1 MENKIIL
8 DSNYKVEISEI
19 QNDPTYME
27 VKFIICDFS
36 TNRNGVRID
45 RNNIEN
51 WMQTL
56 VNKPLVGKIQFNS
69 KNNEEDFTT
78 HQAKKVY
85 KRDENGKIIQTYK
98 FGTEA
103 FGVFTEV
110 NIETIDEVEYI
121 VAKANVWR
129 RFSKACEIIENR
141 YSSETELS
149 TSWEISILKESQDSE
164 GRIIEDGIF
173 IAHCVLGKN
182 CTAAY
187 QSNDS
192 SMLELVAEQ
201 EENELAE
208 AILEDIKS
216 INQEELSSI
225 DTDNNS
231 VENNL
236 KDELKGGNIDM
247 AEENKT
253 EISALT
259 MDDLYEKLRKA
270 INKIT
275 STGDDWKDKYY
286 YIFRVYPVDFKVLAH
301 SYEDTDDMYLQF
313 TYSVSE
319 NGDVS
324 VSNPVGVEMVFIPKS
339 DNDTSISELQT
350 KLSEKETE
358 LSTKLDEIVK
368 LGETIQSLNT
378 TISEKDKEIAELE
391 PMKQQIAEAEAKKKE
406 EEETAKK
413 KCLSEMLV
421 SSKYFSAEEV
431 EASEELQTM
440 ISELNE
446 TGIKTKIAERVIEQ
460 ASKVVTEPKVETSEE
475 NVEISTDLNAESK
488 YDYDNPSSYL
498 LKRARRNIK

>member
-8 DSNYKVEISEI
+8 DSNYKVEVSEI
-19 QNDPTYME
+19 QDDPTYME

-36 TNRNGVRID
+36 TNRNGVRLN
-45 RNNIEN
+45 REKIEE
-51 WMQTL
+51 WKDTL
-56 VNKPLVGKIQFNS
+56 ITKPLVGKIQFNNR
-69 KNNEEDFTT
+69 NNEEDFTT
-78 HQAKKVY
+78 HQAKKIY

-121 VAKANVWR
+121 TATARIWR
-129 RFSKACEIIENR
+129 RFEQACEIIQNR
-141 YSSETELS
+141 FDNNIPLG
-149 TSWEISILKESQDSE
+149 TSWEINILDESKDSE
-164 GRIIEDGIF
+164 GRIINEGVF
-173 IAHCVLGKN
+173 FGLAVLGKN
-182 CTAAY
+182 VTPAY

-216 INQEELSSI
+216 INQEELISI

-259 MDDLYEKLRKA
+259 MDDLYTKVRKA
-270 INKIT
+270 IRKA
-275 STGDDWKDKYY
+275 TGEEDKWY
-286 YIFRVYPVDFKVLAH
+286 YISFLYPLDFKAIAH
-301 SYEDTDDMYLQF
+301 SYDDEETIYSEF
-313 TYSVSE
+313 TYAVSE

-324 VSNPVGVEMVFIPKS
+324 ITGQKEVEMVFIPKS

-391 PMKQQIAEAEAKKKE
+391 PMKQQIAEVEAKKKE

>member
-1 MENKIIL
+1 
-8 DSNYKVEISEI
+8 
-19 QNDPTYME
+19 
-27 VKFIICDFS
+27 
-36 TNRNGVRID
+36 
-45 RNNIEN
+45 
-51 WMQTL
+51 
-56 VNKPLVGKIQFNS
+56 
-69 KNNEEDFTT
+69 
-78 HQAKKVY
+78 
-85 KRDENGKIIQTYK
+85 
-98 FGTEA
+98 
-103 FGVFTEV
+103 
-110 NIETIDEVEYI
+110 
-121 VAKANVWR
+121 
-129 RFSKACEIIENR
+129 
-141 YSSETELS
+141 
-149 TSWEISILKESQDSE
+149 
-164 GRIIEDGIF
+164 
-173 IAHCVLGKN
+173 
-182 CTAAY
+182 
-187 QSNDS
+187 
-192 SMLELVAEQ
+192 MLELVAEQ

-216 INQEELSSI
+216 INQEELSSSK
-225 DTDNNS
+225 TENS

-259 MDDLYEKLRKA
+259 MDDLYTKVRKA
-270 INKIT
+270 IRKA
-275 STGDDWKDKYY
+275 TGEEDKWY
-286 YIFRVYPVDFKVLAH
+286 YISFLYPLDFKAIAH
-301 SYEDTDDMYLQF
+301 SYDDEETIYSEF
-313 TYSVSE
+313 TYAVSE

-324 VSNPVGVEMVFIPKS
+324 ITGQKEVEMVFIPKS

-460 ASKVVTEPKVETSEE
+460 ASKVVTEPKVETSEK